1 MVLTFN
7 EIKRIGEWKPYRDV
21 WDFGKE
27 LSTQDEEEVERHY
40 EKVTD
45 CFLQDSKFECIQ
57 NQDGGMSNY
66 LSFLCYPR
74 QSHGL
79 HIDNV
84 IVFISLFAPIATYG
98 QGSMHILEKS
108 HGWTDP
114 SVSELGMIR
123 NDSLKE
129 IEKEVQKILLTNGIE
144 ILGSESLNRELTS
157 GLTIT
162 ENLHL
167 GDKMFNYL
175 FQWID

>member
-1 MVLTFN
+1 VLTFN

-27 LSTQDEEEVERHY
+27 LSTHDKGEVESHY
-40 EKVTD
+40 KKITD
-45 CFLQDSKFECIQ
+45 SFLHNSKFDCIQ

-66 LSFLCYPR
+66 ISFLCYHH

-108 HGWTDP
+108 QGWTDP
-114 SVSELGMIR
+114 SVSELGIIR

-129 IEKEVQKILLTNGIE
+129 IEKEVQKVLLTNGIE
-144 ILGSESLNRELTS
+144 ILEGDSLNLELSS
-157 GLTIT
+157 GLMIK
-162 ENLHL
+162 ENLNP